1 MGLFTG
7 MNISASALTAQRLR
21 LDLIANNIA
30 NINTTNTGRTTPG
43 GNPIPYRRE
52 VAVFQARPPQNDD
65 FMSVFKNAKRA
76 LVGQGVQVSAIVEDN
91 SPFRLEYDPESPDA
105 ARVPEPGIPVGY
117 VRYPN
122 VNIVEEMIDLIS
134 ASRAYEANVT
144 ALNASKAM
152 ASKALEIGKG

>member
-1 MGLFTG
+1 MGLFSG

-30 NINTTNTGRTTPG
+30 NINTTNTGQTTSG
-43 GNPIPYRRE
+43 GNPMPYRRE
-52 VAVFQARPPQNDD
+52 VAIFSSCPPQKD
-65 FMSVFKNAKRA
+65 FATMFKDARSQLKSE
-76 LVGQGVQVSAIVEDN
+76 GVQITKVIEDN
-91 SPFRLEYDPESPDA
+91 APFRLEYDPDNPNA
-105 ARVPEPGIPVGY
+105 AKVAEPGIPVGY

-122 VNIVEEMIDLIS
+122 VNIVEEMIDMIS
-134 ASRAYEANVT
+134 ASRSYEANVT

>member
-7 MNISASALTAQRLR
+7 MNISTSALTAQRLR

-30 NINTTNTGRTTPG
+30 NQNTTNTGQTTAG

-52 VAVFQARPPQNDD
+52 VAVFSSRPPKGD
-65 FMSVFKNAKRA
+65 FTTLYKGARQRLSSE
-76 LVGQGVQVSAIVEDN
+76 GVQVTKVIEDKA
-91 SPFRLEYDPESPDA
+91 PFRLEYDPDSPDA
-105 ARVPEPGIPVGY
+105 AKVAEPGIPVGY

-122 VNIVEEMIDLIS
+122 VNIVEEMIDMIS

-152 ASKALEIGKG
+152 AAKALEIGKG

>member
-7 MNISASALTAQRLR
+7 INISTSALTAQKLR

-30 NINTTNTGRTTPG
+30 NLNTTNTGETTPA

-52 VAVFQARPPQNDD
+52 VAVFAARPSQDSFGTLFRD
-65 FMSVFKNAKRA
+65 AKGK
-76 LVGQGVQVSAIVEDN
+76 LKSEGVQVISVIEDN
-91 SPFRLEYDPESPDA
+91 APFRLEYDPDNPDA
-105 ARVPEPGIPVGY
+105 VQAAEPGIPVGY

-122 VNIVEEMIDLIS
+122 VNLVEEMVDMIS

-152 ASKALEIGKG
+152 AAKALEIGKG

>member
-1 MGLFTG
+1 MALFTG
-7 MNISASALTAQRLR
+7 MNISTSALTAQRLR

-30 NINTTNTGRTTPG
+30 NMNTTNTGRTTSA

-52 VAVFQARPPQNDD
+52 VAVFSARPPQDN
-65 FMSVFKNAKRA
+65 FTA
-76 LVGQGVQVSAIVEDN
+76 LFRDARQTLSSEGVQVTKVIEDN
-91 SPFRLEYDPESPDA
+91 APFRLEYDPDNPDA
-105 ARVPEPGIPVGY
+105 VKAEELGVPVGY

-122 VNIVEEMIDLIS
+122 VQIVEEMIDLIS

-152 ASKALEIGKG
+152 ASKALGIGKG

>member
-7 MNISASALTAQRLR
+7 MNISSSALTAQRLR

-30 NINTTNTGRTTPG
+30 NINTVNTGQTTPG
-43 GNPIPYRRE
+43 GNPVPYRRE
-52 VAVFQARPPQNDD
+52 VAVFSARPSKND
-65 FMSVFKNAKRA
+65 FMSVFQDAKYR
-76 LVGQGVQVSAIVEDN
+76 LKSEGVQVTKVLEDQA
-91 SPFRLEYDPESPDA
+91 PFRLEYDPDNPNA
-105 ARVPEPGIPVGY
+105 AKVAEPGIPVGY

-122 VNIVEEMIDLIS
+122 VNLVEEMIDMIS
-134 ASRAYEANVT
+134 ASRTYEANVT

>member
-7 MNISASALTAQRLR
+7 INISTSALTAQRLR

-30 NINTTNTGRTTPG
+30 NLNTTNTNQTTPA

-52 VAVFQARPPQNDD
+52 VAIFAPRQPSNFVSVFQDARQKLN
-65 FMSVFKNAKRA
+65 SE
-76 LVGQGVQVSAIVEDN
+76 GVQVKKVVESN
-91 SPFRLEYDPESPDA
+91 EPFRLEYDPNSPDA
-105 ARVPEPGIPVGY
+105 AKVAELGVPVGY

-122 VNIVEEMIDLIS
+122 VNVVEEMMDMIS
-134 ASRAYEANVT
+134 ASRSYEANVT

-152 ASKALEIGKG
+152 AMKALEIGRG